1 MFPFLSELC
10 YNEPLRS
17 AYVTVET
24 IQRYYRINRDGIAL
38 LKFILESYDNAA
50 FIRTVDRH
58 GSIIEVFI
66 SPGFLPE
73 VEAVIA
79 ELKDELNIQQ
89 VAPPEGIDP
98 L

>member
-1 MFPFLSELC
+1 
-10 YNEPLRS
+10 
-17 AYVTVET
+17 VDT

-50 FIRTVDRH
+50 VMRTVDRH

-79 ELKDELNIQQ
+79 ELKDELNIEEI
-89 VAPPEGIDP
+89 ARPEGLDP